1 MSNQIP
7 SIKQQI
13 DSLTTCS
20 DKKKYW
26 TETKLNSAIQQLNN
40 FKFVDLHTHLGRS
53 YKSYLPKLFL
63 FLSKLRNRAYNDY
76 QPFPIITTSAN
87 WLKLDSRTMKQL
99 GIQLG
104 DEIQFSWTYTQGG
117 QIKQKTKT
125 YGTIELFSTNN
136 AMDVCRLIKAC
147 EKLGILAKVCNNS
160 YIGTTTLLAAKS
172 HSCYYIC
179 NKTRLIDTLTLIYN
193 TISIHI
199 NNHIYLF
206 NLTNLTKLK
215 KQISPIVNKLG
226 EYRNECDL
234 EKMNYMNTYLP
245 EEEILVFDGKRA
257 WSPLC
262 TFEKSRRDEYLLR
275 RFGKKYWEWDRT
287 ACIPN
292 LIYSLNTGKFNDND
306 KVDLHSLL
314 AGKKLTGQERDNF
327 KTLNMLKW
335 FGDGRSVL
343 GILNAAEKK
352 CKSGKGKIKAS
363 QRNILNALVEVT
375 HADEHGSWKL
385 FKEQALNYYK
395 EMRNRAEEI
404 LGPMKKWKDEIFIH
418 ESNIHIRFVYAL
430 REIGCDVAEVY
441 DGFYFGKGDRRISNK
456 SLNKLYK
463 QIVLNYVKEI
473 NTK

>member
-1 MSNQIP
+1 MSNQIL

-13 DSLTTCS
+13 NSLTTRP
-20 DKKKYW
+20 DNKKYW

-40 FKFVDLHTHLGRS
+40 FKFVDLPTHLGRS

-87 WLKLDSRTMKQL
+87 WLKLDNRTMKQL

-104 DEIQFSWTYTQGG
+104 DKIQFSWLYTQGG
-117 QIKQKTKT
+117 LIKQKTET
-125 YGTIELFSTNN
+125 YGTVELFSLNY
-136 AMDVCRLIKAC
+136 ARDVCRLIKSC
-147 EKLGILAKVCNNS
+147 EKLGILAKVCNRS
-160 YIGTTTLLAAKS
+160 YIGQNTIMGAKS

-179 NKTRLIDTLTLIYN
+179 NKSILLNTLNLIYN
-193 TISIHI
+193 TITIYIIKSY
-199 NNHIYLF
+199 YLF
-206 NLTNLTKLK
+206 NNSFNTIKSMV
-215 KQISPIVNKLG
+215 IPIMDKLG
-226 EYRNECDL
+226 GNKYECDL

-245 EEEILVFDGKRA
+245 EEEIMAFDGKRA

-262 TFEKSRRDEYLLR
+262 TFEKSRRDDYLLR
-275 RFGKKYWEWDRT
+275 RFNKKYWEWDRT

-306 KVDLHSLL
+306 KVDLHNLL

-335 FGDGRSVL
+335 FGDGRSIL
-343 GILNAAEKK
+343 GIINSAEKK
-352 CKSGKGKIKAS
+352 YKSGKGSIKTS
-363 QRNILNALVEVT
+363 QRNILNALIEIT

-385 FKEQALNYYK
+385 FREQALNYYK
-395 EMRNRAEEI
+395 EMRNKAEEI
-404 LGPMKKWKDEIFIH
+404 LGPMKKWKYNIFIH
-418 ESNIHIRFVYAL
+418 ESNIHIRFAYAL
-430 REIGCDVAEVY
+430 RELGCDVAEVY

-456 SLNKLYK
+456 ALNKLYK
-463 QIVLNYVKEI
+463 QIVLNYIGEL
-473 NTK
+473 

>member
-1 MSNQIP
+1 MSNQII

-13 DSLTTCS
+13 NSLTTRP
-20 DKKKYW
+20 DNKKYW

-40 FKFVDLHTHLGRS
+40 FKFVDLREHLGRS

-87 WLKLDSRTMKQL
+87 WLKLDNRTMKQL
-99 GIQLG
+99 GIQFG
-104 DEIQFSWTYTQGG
+104 DKIQFSWLYTQGG
-117 QIKQKTKT
+117 LIKQKTET
-125 YGTIELFSTNN
+125 YGTLELFSINN
-136 AMDVCRLIKAC
+136 VMDVCRLIKAC
-147 EKLGILAKVCNNS
+147 EKLGILAKVCNRS
-160 YIGTTTLLAAKS
+160 YIGENTQMAAKS

-179 NKTRLIDTLTLIYN
+179 NKSRLINTLTLIYD

-199 NNHIYLF
+199 LHNHYIF
-206 NLTNLTKLK
+206 NLDNVSN
-215 KQISPIVNKLG
+215 QYVIPITNKLG
-226 EYRNECDL
+226 GNKYECDID
-234 EKMNYMNTYLP
+234 KMNYMNTYLP
-245 EEEILVFDGKRA
+245 EEEIMAFDGKRA

-262 TFEKSRRDEYLLR
+262 TFEKSRRDDYLLR

-343 GILNAAEKK
+343 GIINSAEKK
-352 CKSGKGKIKAS
+352 CKSGKGTIKAS
-363 QRNILNALVEVT
+363 QRNILNALVEIT

-385 FKEQALNYYK
+385 FREQALNYYK

-404 LGPMKKWKDEIFIH
+404 LGPMKKWKDSIFIH

-430 REIGCDVAEVY
+430 REMGCDVAEVY

-456 SLNKLYK
+456 ALNKLYK
-463 QIVLNYVKEI
+463 QIVLDYVKEI
-473 NTK
+473 NNKQ